1 MSPFSFKAAL
11 SPASSMLWSN
21 GLRWK
26 NKGHLISFGRMQLQ
40 PKWLPPLSI
49 DIDKQGEEI
58 ADVVFNLQNQAED
71 ITLVRNM
78 GFEVGNDKEPAPE
91 NVPAGNAPP
100 VNGGALLEG
109 QEWGWDGID
118 CRAMLQGSMYIGSTF
133 TNEWSPTA
141 NPSVKSSS
149 TASPVIS
156 LRLPSSRQQTTC
168 CSQ

>member
-1 MSPFSFKAAL
+1 M
-11 SPASSMLWSN
+11 MWSN

-40 PKWLPPLSI
+40 PKRPPLLSI

-58 ADVVFNLQNQAED
+58 ADVVFNVQNQVED

-91 NVPAGNAPP
+91 NVPAGNSPP

-118 CRAMLQGSMYIGSTF
+118 CHAMLQGLMYNGSTF